1 MDHRGSG
8 GDSPDWR
15 DGLARCT
22 ECAGKVGDILRGP
35 SVMAEML
42 RRSKKLWTQGERH
55 NGAVK

>member
-22 ECAGKVGDILRGP
+22 EWAGKVGDILGGP

-42 RRSKKLWTQGERH
+42 RRSKKL
-55 NGAVK
+55 